1 MVTIKDYEE
10 KYRNQVIALILY
22 IQNIEGGVN
31 LSLKD
36 QPDLNDINACYRDSG
51 GGFWI
56 AVNDDDRVVG
66 TLGLINK
73 NGICGIL
80 KKFFIEREFRGG
92 EKDVSAGLFER
103 LLEHARR
110 GGMKQI
116 VLDTPAVCLRA
127 HGFYRKK
134 GFRRIGK
141 EQLPVQYD
149 YPDRD
154 SWLFLKELV

>member
-1 MVTIKDYEE
+1 MTIKNYEE

-22 IQNIEGGVN
+22 IQNFEN
-31 LSLKD
+31 RLDLSLED
-36 QPDLNDINACYRDSG
+36 QPDLNDINACYRKNG

-56 AVNDDDRVVG
+56 AVDDCDRVIG
-66 TLGLINK
+66 TLGLVNK

-92 EKDVSAGLFER
+92 EKGVSAELFEH
-103 LLEHARR
+103 LLEHARSC
-110 GGMKQI
+110 GMKQI

-154 SWLFLKELV
+154 SRLFLKELD